1 MGTNGKIATTIAVMI
16 AVGAA
21 VGAVVS
27 FFHIPP
33 AVGGVI
39 IGIVL
44 GTVVARGTFS
54 SSRHA
59 TKGNQAGGKSCE
71 LRAKS

>member
-21 VGAVVS
+21 TGVVVS

-44 GTVVARGTFS
+44 GTVVARGAFS
-54 SSRHA
+54 
-59 TKGNQAGGKSCE
+59 KSPNCE
-71 LRAKS
+71 K